1 MTFQV
6 RLTCCGTDDVFT
18 ATTREEAES
27 FRDSYLSGPGVAQH
41 GDHTCGPHGHQR
53 TAIIEPDGAGHDWKF
68 LTSHGDDAPGQ
79 SKDTYSQCTKCDMVK
94 HDYAHGGG
102 QTSPNYPVYYLKG
115 VTHGAY
121 KDPPCEPIRDELE
134 DLKRVRQTELD
145 HVAASAEEAFAE
157 ADDRASAY
165 ERWAEETASE
175 LGCEAE
181 WSNLHDHF
189 QCIRGAA
196 LTDRSYRHSADETMT
211 NLHREVEKLRV
222 VVDVAKAFVLGLND
236 KTPTSVVPLVC
247 AVESLGT
254 DSR

>member
-1 MTFQV
+1 V
-6 RLTCCGTDDVFT
+6 S
-18 ATTREEAES
+18 ES
-27 FRDSYLSGPGVAQH
+27 
-41 GDHTCGPHGHQR
+41 T
-53 TAIIEPDGAGHDWKF
+53 EGHDWKF

-79 SKDTYSQCTKCDMVK
+79 SKDTYSQCSRCDMVK

-157 ADDRASAY
+157 ADERASAY
-165 ERWAEETASE
+165 ETWAEETSYE
-175 LGCEAE
+175 LGCEDE

-196 LTDRSYRHSADETMT
+196 LTDRSYRHSADATMAD
-211 NLHREVEKLRV
+211 LHREVERLRP
-222 VVDVAKAFVLGLND
+222 VVDAARTFVLGLND
-236 KTPTSVVPLVC
+236 KTPSVVPLVC
-247 AVESLGT
+247 AVEALG
-254 DSR
+254 SE